1 MEKVDRST
9 IDTWRCCQLPSRYAA
24 SLIKESMLR
33 INFLDDAAELIE
45 KVKQFGWM
53 HVVKGMLVE

>member
-1 MEKVDRST
+1 
-9 IDTWRCCQLPSRYAA
+9 LPARYAA

-53 HVVKGMLVE
+53 HVVEGMLVG